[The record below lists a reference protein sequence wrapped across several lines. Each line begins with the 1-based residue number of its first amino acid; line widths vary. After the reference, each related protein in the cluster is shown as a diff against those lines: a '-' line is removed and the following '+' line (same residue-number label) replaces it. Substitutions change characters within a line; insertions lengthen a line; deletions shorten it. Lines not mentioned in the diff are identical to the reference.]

1 MDLESTN
8 GTLLNKEKI
17 EAARYYELK
26 PQDVLNFGLSKRDYV
41 VMKVE
46 VQSENWNYI
55 QKYWNFIKIEKLWKI
70 QKNWEKIIL
79 NT

>member
-41 VMKVE
+41 VMKV
-46 VQSENWNYI
+46 VDQSEN
-55 QKYWNFIKIEKLWKI
+55 
-70 QKNWEKIIL
+70 
-79 NT
+79 

>member
-26 PQDVLNFGLSKRDYV
+26 PHDVLNFGLSKRDYV
-41 VMKVE
+41 VMKVD
-46 VQSENWNYI
+46 QTENWKICKNI
-55 QKYWNFIKIEKLWKI
+55 SKKSKKIEKN
-70 QKNWEKIIL
+70 QKK
-79 NT
+79 